1 MSNSL
6 IVGKLNIMEL
16 NKMKSII
23 VSMFVAAGLM
33 VAGSAMAGGFATAAC
48 KACHEVGKDKVGPDW
63 ATVAKAYGDAKT
75 LAGVFKSGF
84 KVEDRKVAAHNDKW
98 KSQAAVMTGIFGTN
112 IKGHEDE
119 AAEALFAAVKAGK
132 I

>member
-1 MSNSL
+1 
-6 IVGKLNIMEL
+6 
-16 NKMKSII
+16 MKSII

-33 VAGSAMAGGFATAAC
+33 VAGSAMAGGFSTGAC
-48 KACHEVGKDKVGPDW
+48 KACHAVGKDTVGPDW
-63 ATVAKAYGDAKT
+63 KVIADKYGDAKA
-75 LAGVFKSGF
+75 LAAVFKSGF
-84 KVEDRKVAAHNDKW
+84 KVEDRKVAEGNPKW
-98 KSQAAVMTGIFGTN
+98 KAQAAVMTGQYTSL